1 VAGYRRAQT
10 DRKKKHE
17 EARMRKRRLIKIG
30 VGALVLAAAAG
41 GGVAWA
47 TSGGEENVTGPE
59 ADRARAA
66 ALAHVGGG
74 TAVGVERESGAWEVE
89 VKTADGSIVEVTLD
103 GNYKVTGGDSDG
115 SEGDDSDGNESG
127 EDESSR

>member
-1 VAGYRRAQT
+1 
-10 DRKKKHE
+10 
-17 EARMRKRRLIKIG
+17 MRRRLIKIG
-30 VGALVLAAAAG
+30 AGVALLAALTG

-59 ADRARAA
+59 AERARAA

-74 TAVGVERESGAWEVE
+74 TAIGVERESGAWEVE
-89 VKTADGSIVEVTLD
+89 IRTADGSIVEVTLD
-103 GNYKVTGGDSDG
+103 GSYRVTGGD

-127 EDESSR
+127 EDESSE

>member
-1 VAGYRRAQT
+1 
-10 DRKKKHE
+10 
-17 EARMRKRRLIKIG
+17 MRLIKIG
-30 VGALVLAAAAG
+30 VGVALLAALTG

-59 ADRARAA
+59 AERARAA

-74 TAVGVERESGAWEVE
+74 TAIGVERESGAWEVE
-89 VKTADGSIVEVTLD
+89 IRTDDGPIVEVTLD
-103 GNYKVTGGDSDG
+103 GSYRVTGGDSDG

-127 EDESSR
+127 EDESSE